1 MAIIRAVCRSDP
13 ELLEVNRLDSCQA
26 AWSSDDRFASKNCKC
41 IRIWAFLL
49 LCLGGCGVPPNNPY
63 PALEIQESTL
73 YRSFE
78 ERPKHLDPARAY
90 SANEYEIIAQIYE
103 PLLQYSY
110 LKRPYQL
117 EPLGASQLPEVQYR
131 DQAGHPVPADATESA
146 IAESVY
152 DISLRPDLR
161 YAPHPAFSRNADGQL
176 DNLDLNPDEL
186 SRIHALSDFR
196 ETGSRTVTAA
206 DYAYQIKRLAH
217 PRVHSPIAEMM
228 ADYIVGLRQLG
239 TRLSSEL
246 DANPSGSG
254 WLDLRSYPLEG
265 VEVIDERHLRI
276 HLHGKYPQFRFW
288 LAMPFFCPMPW
299 EVDAF
304 YAQPGLAE
312 KNISLDWHPVGSG
325 AYQLTEN
332 NPNRRMVLERNPNYH
347 DAFYPTEG
355 EPGDAAAGLLADADR
370 RLPFIDRVIFVLEK
384 ETIPYWNKFL
394 QGYYDAS
401 GLASDNFN
409 QAIQF
414 NGVGN
419 AELTP
424 EMSRRGIRL
433 QTAVTASIFYLGF
446 NMLDPVVGGL
456 DETRAKLR
464 QAISIAIDEEEFIA
478 IFMNGRGIAA
488 QGMIPPGIFGHE
500 SGPNGINPHVYR
512 WSGDEPQRRTLEEA
526 RGLMAEA
533 GFPGGT
539 DPATG
544 KPLVLYLDTTSSGV
558 DDKPM
563 LAWYR
568 KQLGKLGI
576 QLVLRTTDY
585 NQFQQKMAN
594 GNAQLFRWGWNADY
608 PDPENFFFLLFGDNA
623 KVGKGGENA
632 ANYANPEYDRLFRR
646 MRTMSD
652 GPERLDVIHRMQAI
666 LRHDAPWVFG
676 VHPKSFTLS
685 HAWYGNFKPN
695 LMANNE
701 LKYLRIDDS
710 LRRARQL
717 AWNQPVYWPL
727 IALTLLLLAVVVPA
741 WRLYRRR
748 QRSAAL

>member
-1 MAIIRAVCRSDP
+1 MGSCLASWSIEDHFAPVCR
-13 ELLEVNRLDSCQA
+13 
-26 AWSSDDRFASKNCKC
+26 
-41 IRIWAFLL
+41 RIWIWAPLL

-63 PALEIQESTL
+63 PAVETQESTL

-117 EPLGASQLPEVQYR
+117 EPLGASQMPEVQYR
-131 DQAGHPVPADATESA
+131 DRAGHPVSADAPESA

-161 YAPHPAFSRNADGQL
+161 YAPHPAFTRNADGQL

-239 TRLSSEL
+239 IRLSSEL

-254 WLDLRSYPLEG
+254 WLDLRGYPLEG

-347 DAFYPTEG
+347 DAVYPAEG
-355 EPGDAAAGLLADADR
+355 EPGDAAAGLLADAGR

-500 SGPNGINPHVYR
+500 SGPEGINPHVYR
-512 WSGDEPQRRTLEEA
+512 WGGNEPQRRPLEEA
-526 RGLMAEA
+526 RRLMAEA
-533 GFPGGT
+533 GYPGGT

-594 GNAQLFRWGWNADY
+594 GDAQLFRWGWNADY

-652 GPERLDVIHRMQAI
+652 GPERLDVIRRMQAI

-695 LMANNE
+695 LMANND
-701 LKYLRIDDS
+701 LKYLRIDGS

>member
-1 MAIIRAVCRSDP
+1 
-13 ELLEVNRLDSCQA
+13 
-26 AWSSDDRFASKNCKC
+26 
-41 IRIWAFLL
+41 
-49 LCLGGCGVPPNNPY
+49 VPPNNPY
-63 PALEIQESTL
+63 PAVDAHKSTL

-90 SANEYEIIAQIYE
+90 SANEFEIIAQIYE

-131 DQAGHPVPADATESA
+131 DQAGHALPADAPEST
-146 IAESVY
+146 IAESIY
-152 DISLRPDLR
+152 DIVLRPDLR
-161 YAPHPAFSRNADGQL
+161 YAPHPAFARNANGQL
-176 DNLDLNPDEL
+176 DHLDITPDEL
-186 SRIHALSDFR
+186 NRIHALSDFN
-196 ETGSRTVTAA
+196 ETGSRQVTAT

-239 TRLSSEL
+239 TRLASEL
-246 DANPSGSG
+246 DANPSQSR
-254 WLDLRSYPLEG
+254 WLDLRKYPLDG
-265 VEVIDERHLRI
+265 VEVIDDRHLRI
-276 HLHGKYPQFRFW
+276 RLHGKYPQFHFW
-288 LAMPFFCPMPW
+288 LAMPFFSPMPW
-299 EVDAF
+299 EADAF

-347 DAFYPTEG
+347 DAVYPAEG
-355 EPGDAAAGLLADADR
+355 ESGDAAASLLTDAGR

-424 EMSRRGIRL
+424 EMAERGIRL

-456 DETRAKLR
+456 DAARAKLR

-488 QGMIPPGIFGHE
+488 QGLIPPEIFGHE
-500 SGPNGINPHVYR
+500 DGPEGINPQVYR
-512 WSGDEPQRRTLEEA
+512 WAGDAPQRRTLEEA
-526 RGLMAEA
+526 QTLMTEA
-533 GFPGGT
+533 GYPGGT

-563 LAWYR
+563 MAWYR
-568 KQLGKLGI
+568 KQLAKLGI

-632 ANYANPEYDRLFRR
+632 ANYANPEYDRLFRK
-646 MRTMSD
+646 MRNMSD
-652 GPERLDVIHRMQAI
+652 GPERLDVIRRMQAI

-695 LMANNE
+695 LMANND
-701 LKYLRIDDS
+701 LKYLRIDAT
-710 LRRARQL
+710 LRRSRQL
-717 AWNQPVYWPL
+717 TWNQPVYWPL
-727 IALTLLLLAVVVPA
+727 VVLALLALTAVIPA
-741 WRLYRRR
+741 WRLYQRR
-748 QRSAAL
+748 QRSGAL

>member
-1 MAIIRAVCRSDP
+1 M
-13 ELLEVNRLDSCQA
+13 
-26 AWSSDDRFASKNCKC
+26 
-41 IRIWAFLL
+41 
-49 LCLGGCGVPPNNPY
+49 PPNNPY
-63 PALEIQESTL
+63 PAVETQESTL

-103 PLLQYSY
+103 PMLQYSY

-117 EPLGASQLPEVQYR
+117 ETLGASQMPEVQYR
-131 DQAGHPVPADATESA
+131 DRAGHPMSADAPESA
-146 IAESVY
+146 IAESTY

-161 YAPHPAFSRNADGQL
+161 YAPHPAFTRNADGQL

-186 SRIHALSDFR
+186 SRIHSLSDFK

-239 TRLSSEL
+239 TRLSSDL
-246 DANPSGSG
+246 DANPSESG

-276 HLHGKYPQFRFW
+276 HLHGKYPQFLFW

-304 YAQPGLAE
+304 YSQPGLAE

-347 DAFYPTEG
+347 DAVYPAEG
-355 EPGDAAAGLLADADR
+355 EPGDAAAGLLADAGR

-488 QGMIPPGIFGHE
+488 QGMIPQGIFGHE
-500 SGPNGINPHVYR
+500 IGPDGINPHVYR
-512 WSGDEPQRRTLEEA
+512 WSGNEPQRRPLEEA

-533 GFPGGT
+533 GYPGGT

-544 KPLVLYLDTTSSGV
+544 RPLVLYLDTTSSGV

-568 KQLGKLGI
+568 KQLAKLGI

-652 GPERLDVIHRMQAI
+652 GPERLDMIRRMQAI

-695 LMANNE
+695 LMANND

-717 AWNQPVYWPL
+717 EWNQPVYWPL
-727 IALTLLLLAVVVPA
+727 IALSLLLLALVVPA

>member
-1 MAIIRAVCRSDP
+1 
-13 ELLEVNRLDSCQA
+13 
-26 AWSSDDRFASKNCKC
+26 
-41 IRIWAFLL
+41 LL
-49 LCLGGCGVPPNNPY
+49 LCLVGCGVPPNNPY
-63 PALEIQESTL
+63 PAADAQTSTL

-117 EPLGASQLPEVQYR
+117 EPLGASQIPEVHYR
-131 DQAGHPVPADATESA
+131 DQAGHALPADAPESA
-146 IAESVY
+146 IAESIY
-152 DISLRPDLR
+152 DIVLRPDLR
-161 YAPHPAFSRNADGQL
+161 YAPHPAFAPNADVQL
-176 DNLDLNPDEL
+176 DHLDMSPDEL
-186 SRIHALSDFR
+186 NRFHALSDFK
-196 ETGSRTVTAA
+196 ETGSRQVTAA

-228 ADYIVGLRQLG
+228 ADYIIGLRQLG
-239 TRLSSEL
+239 TRLASEL
-246 DANPSGSG
+246 DAHPSQSR
-254 WLDLRSYPLEG
+254 WLDLRAYPLDG
-265 VEVIDERHLRI
+265 VEVIDDRHLRI
-276 HLHGKYPQFRFW
+276 RLHGKYPQFRFW
-288 LAMPFFCPMPW
+288 LAMPFFSPMPW
-299 EVDAF
+299 EADAF

-332 NPNRRMVLERNPNYH
+332 NPNRRMVLERNPHYH
-347 DAFYPTEG
+347 DAAYPAEG
-355 EPGDAAAGLLADADR
+355 ESGDAAEGLLADAGR

-424 EMSRRGIRL
+424 EMAERGIRL

-456 DETRAKLR
+456 DAAKVKLR

-488 QGMIPPGIFGHE
+488 QGLIPPGIFGHE
-500 SGPNGINPHVYR
+500 DGPEGINPQVYR
-512 WSGDEPQRRTLEEA
+512 WAGDAPQRRSLEEA
-526 RGLMAEA
+526 QTLMTEA
-533 GFPGGT
+533 GYPGGT

-568 KQLGKLGI
+568 KQLAKLGI

-632 ANYANPEYDRLFRR
+632 ANYANPEYDRLFRQ
-646 MRTMSD
+646 MRNMSD
-652 GPERLDVIHRMQAI
+652 GPERMGVIRRMQAI

-695 LMANNE
+695 LMANND
-701 LKYLRIDDS
+701 LKYLRIDAT
-710 LRRARQL
+710 LRRSRQL
-717 AWNQPVYWPL
+717 TWNQPMYWPL
-727 IALTLLLLAVVVPA
+727 VVLALLALTAVIPA
-741 WRLYRRR
+741 WRLYQRR
-748 QRSAAL
+748 QRSGAL

>member
-1 MAIIRAVCRSDP
+1 M
-13 ELLEVNRLDSCQA
+13 
-26 AWSSDDRFASKNCKC
+26 
-41 IRIWAFLL
+41 
-49 LCLGGCGVPPNNPY
+49 PPNNPY
-63 PALEIQESTL
+63 PAVETQESTL

-117 EPLGASQLPEVQYR
+117 EPLGASQMPEVQYR
-131 DQAGHPVPADATESA
+131 DRAGHPMSADAPESA

-161 YAPHPAFSRNADGQL
+161 YAPHPAFTRNANGQL
-176 DNLDLNPDEL
+176 DNLDLNPEEL

-254 WLDLRSYPLEG
+254 WLDLRGYPLEG

-288 LAMPFFCPMPW
+288 LAMPFFSPMPW

-347 DAFYPTEG
+347 DAVYPAEG
-355 EPGDAAAGLLADADR
+355 EPGDAAAGLLADAGR
-370 RLPFIDRVIFVLEK
+370 RMPFIDRVIFVLEK

-500 SGPNGINPHVYR
+500 IGPDGINPHVYR
-512 WSGDEPQRRTLEEA
+512 WSGNEPQRRPLEEA

-533 GFPGGT
+533 GYPGGT

-568 KQLGKLGI
+568 KQLAKLGI

-608 PDPENFFFLLFGDNA
+608 PDPENFLFLLFGDNA

-652 GPERLDVIHRMQAI
+652 GPDRLDVIRRMQAI

-695 LMANNE
+695 LMANND

-727 IALTLLLLAVVVPA
+727 IALSLLLLALVVPA

>member
-1 MAIIRAVCRSDP
+1 MG
-13 ELLEVNRLDSCQA
+13 SCLVV
-26 AWSSDDRFASKNCKC
+26 WSSEERFASKNCKS
-41 IRIWAFLL
+41 IRIWACLL
-49 LCLGGCGVPPNNPY
+49 LCLGGCGMPPNNPY
-63 PALEIQESTL
+63 PAVETQKSTL

-103 PLLQYSY
+103 PVLQYSY

-117 EPLGASQLPEVQYR
+117 EPLGASQMPEVQYR
-131 DQAGHPVPADATESA
+131 DRTGHPVSADAPESA

-152 DISLRPDLR
+152 DISLRPDLH
-161 YAPHPAFSRNADGQL
+161 YAPHPAFTRNADGQL

-186 SRIHALSDFR
+186 RRIHALSDFR

-239 TRLSSEL
+239 TRLSSDL
-246 DANPSGSG
+246 DANPSESG
-254 WLDLRSYPLEG
+254 WLDLRGYPLEG
-265 VEVIDERHLRI
+265 VEVIDEHHLRI

-304 YAQPGLAE
+304 YAQPGLAD

-347 DAFYPTEG
+347 DAVYPAEG
-355 EPGDAAAGLLADADR
+355 EPGDAAAGLLADAGR
-370 RLPFIDRVIFVLEK
+370 RMPFIDRVIFVLEK

-500 SGPNGINPHVYR
+500 SGPYGVNPHVYR
-512 WSGDEPQRRTLEEA
+512 WSGNEPQRRPLEEA

-533 GFPGGT
+533 GYPGGT

-544 KPLVLYLDTTSSGV
+544 KPLVLYLDTTSSGI

-563 LAWYR
+563 LGWYR

-594 GNAQLFRWGWNADY
+594 GNAQLFCWGWNADY

-652 GPERLDVIHRMQAI
+652 GPERLDMIRRMQAI

-695 LMANNE
+695 LMANND
-701 LKYLRIDDS
+701 LKYLRIDDP
-710 LRRARQL
+710 LRRARRL

>member
-1 MAIIRAVCRSDP
+1 M
-13 ELLEVNRLDSCQA
+13 
-26 AWSSDDRFASKNCKC
+26 
-41 IRIWAFLL
+41 
-49 LCLGGCGVPPNNPY
+49 PPNNPY
-63 PALEIQESTL
+63 PAVEAQESTL

-117 EPLGASQLPEVQYR
+117 EPLGASQMPEVQYR
-131 DQAGHPVPADATESA
+131 DQAGHPVPADAPESA
-146 IAESVY
+146 IAESIY
-152 DISLRPDLR
+152 DIELRPDLR
-161 YAPHPAFSRNADGQL
+161 YAPHPAFAGNDGGQL

-186 SRIHALSDFR
+186 SGIHALADFKV
-196 ETGSRTVTAA
+196 TGSRTVTAA

-239 TRLSSEL
+239 ERLTAEL
-246 DANPSGSG
+246 DANPPGTG

-265 VEVIDERHLRI
+265 VEVIDDRHLRI

-347 DAFYPTEG
+347 DAVYPAEG
-355 EPGDAAAGLLADADR
+355 ELGDAAAGLLADTGR

-409 QAIQF
+409 QAIRF

-456 DETRAKLR
+456 DEARVKLR

-500 SGPNGINPHVYR
+500 SGPQGINPQVYR
-512 WSGDEPQRRTLEEA
+512 WSRNEPQRRPLAEA
-526 RGLMAEA
+526 QALMAEA
-533 GFPGGT
+533 GYASGT
-539 DPATG
+539 DPGTG

-568 KQLGKLGI
+568 KQLAKLGI

-652 GPERLDVIHRMQAI
+652 GPERLDVIRRMQAI

-695 LMANNE
+695 LMANND

-717 AWNQPVYWPL
+717 AWNHPVYWPL

-748 QRSAAL
+748 QRSGAL

>member
-1 MAIIRAVCRSDP
+1 
-13 ELLEVNRLDSCQA
+13 LA
-26 AWSSDDRFASKNCKC
+26 A
-41 IRIWAFLL
+41 LL

-63 PALEIQESTL
+63 PAVDAQTSTL

-117 EPLGASQLPEVQYR
+117 EPLGASQIPVVHYR
-131 DQAGHPVPADATESA
+131 DQAGHTLPADAPESA
-146 IAESVY
+146 IAESIY
-152 DISLRPDLR
+152 DIVLRPDLR
-161 YAPHPAFSRNADGQL
+161 YAPHPAFARNADGQL
-176 DNLDLNPDEL
+176 DHLDMSPDEL
-186 SRIHALSDFR
+186 NRFHKLSDFK
-196 ETGSRTVTAA
+196 ETGSRQVTAA
-206 DYAYQIKRLAH
+206 DYAYEIKRLAH

-228 ADYIVGLRQLG
+228 ADYIIGLRQLG
-239 TRLSSEL
+239 TRLASEL
-246 DANPSGSG
+246 DANSYQSR
-254 WLDLRSYPLEG
+254 WLDLRAYPLDG
-265 VEVIDERHLRI
+265 VEVIDDRHLRI
-276 HLHGKYPQFRFW
+276 RLHGKYPQFRFW
-288 LAMPFFCPMPW
+288 LAMPFFSPMPW
-299 EVDAF
+299 EADAF

-332 NPNRRMVLERNPNYH
+332 NPNRRMVLERNPHYH
-347 DAFYPTEG
+347 DAAYPAEG
-355 EPGDAAAGLLADADR
+355 ESGDAAEGLLADAGR

-394 QGYYDAS
+394 QGYYDTS

-414 NGVGN
+414 NGVGS

-424 EMSRRGIRL
+424 EMAERGIRL

-456 DETRAKLR
+456 DAAKVKLR

-488 QGMIPPGIFGHE
+488 QGLIPPGIFGHE
-500 SGPNGINPHVYR
+500 DGPEGINPQVYR
-512 WSGDEPQRRTLEEA
+512 WAGDAPQRRTLEEA
-526 RGLMAEA
+526 QTLMTEA

-568 KQLGKLGI
+568 KQLAKLGI

-632 ANYANPEYDRLFRR
+632 ANYANPEYDRLFRQ
-646 MRTMSD
+646 MRNMND
-652 GPERLDVIHRMQAI
+652 GPERLDVIRRMQAI
-666 LRHDAPWVFG
+666 LRHDVPWVFG

-695 LMANNE
+695 LMANND
-701 LKYLRIDDS
+701 LKYLRIDAE
-710 LRRARQL
+710 LRRSRQL
-717 AWNQPVYWPL
+717 TWNQPVYWPL
-727 IALTLLLLAVVVPA
+727 VVLALLALTAVIPA
-741 WRLYRRR
+741 WRLYQRR
-748 QRSAAL
+748 QRSGAL

>member
-1 MAIIRAVCRSDP
+1 MG
-13 ELLEVNRLDSCQA
+13 SCLV
-26 AWSSDDRFASKNCKC
+26 AWSSEERFASKNCKS
-41 IRIWAFLL
+41 IRIWACLL
-49 LCLGGCGVPPNNPY
+49 LCLGGCGMPPNNPY
-63 PALEIQESTL
+63 PAVETQKSTL

-103 PLLQYSY
+103 PVLQYSY

-117 EPLGASQLPEVQYR
+117 EPLGASQMPEVQYR
-131 DQAGHPVPADATESA
+131 DRTGHPVSADAPESA

-161 YAPHPAFSRNADGQL
+161 YAPHPAFTRNADGQL

-206 DYAYQIKRLAH
+206 DYAYQIKRLVH

-239 TRLSSEL
+239 TRLSSDL
-246 DANPSGSG
+246 DTNPSGSG

-325 AYQLTEN
+325 AYRLTEN
-332 NPNRRMVLERNPNYH
+332 NPNRRMVLERNPYYH
-347 DAFYPTEG
+347 DAVYPAEG
-355 EPGDAAAGLLADADR
+355 EPGDATAGLLADAGR

-419 AELTP
+419 AKLTP

-512 WSGDEPQRRTLEEA
+512 WSGNEPQRRPLEEA

-533 GFPGGT
+533 GYPDGT

-608 PDPENFFFLLFGDNA
+608 PDPENFLFLLFGDNA

-632 ANYANPEYDRLFRR
+632 ANYANPEYDRLFRS

-652 GPERLDVIHRMQAI
+652 GPERLDVIRRMQAI

-695 LMANNE
+695 LMANND

-748 QRSAAL
+748 QSSGAL

>member
-1 MAIIRAVCRSDP
+1 MGSCLASWSIEDRFIPVCR
-13 ELLEVNRLDSCQA
+13 
-26 AWSSDDRFASKNCKC
+26 
-41 IRIWAFLL
+41 RIWIWAPLL

-63 PALEIQESTL
+63 PAVETQESTL

-117 EPLGASQLPEVQYR
+117 EPLGARQMPEVQYR
-131 DQAGHPVPADATESA
+131 DRAGHPVSADAPESA

-161 YAPHPAFSRNADGQL
+161 YAPHPAFTRNTDGQL
-176 DNLDLNPDEL
+176 DNLDLNPIEL
-186 SRIHALSDFR
+186 SQIHALSDFK

-265 VEVIDERHLRI
+265 IEVIDERHLRI

-347 DAFYPTEG
+347 DAVYPAEG
-355 EPGDAAAGLLADADR
+355 EPGDAAAGLLADAGR

-500 SGPNGINPHVYR
+500 IGPDGINPHVYR
-512 WSGDEPQRRTLEEA
+512 WSGNEPQRRPLEEA
-526 RGLMAEA
+526 RRLMAEA
-533 GFPGGT
+533 GYPGGT
-539 DPATG
+539 DLATG

-558 DDKPM
+558 DDKPI

-568 KQLGKLGI
+568 KQLVKLGI

-652 GPERLDVIHRMQAI
+652 GPERLDVIRRMQAI

-695 LMANNE
+695 LMANND

-717 AWNQPVYWPL
+717 EWNQPVYWPL

>member
-1 MAIIRAVCRSDP
+1 MGSCLASWSIEDHFAPVCR
-13 ELLEVNRLDSCQA
+13 
-26 AWSSDDRFASKNCKC
+26 
-41 IRIWAFLL
+41 RIWIWAPLL

-63 PALEIQESTL
+63 PAVETQESTL

-103 PLLQYSY
+103 PVLQYSY

-117 EPLGASQLPEVQYR
+117 EPLGASQMPEVQYR
-131 DQAGHPVPADATESA
+131 DRAGHPVSADAPESA

-161 YAPHPAFSRNADGQL
+161 YAPHPAFTRNADGQL

-196 ETGSRTVTAA
+196 KTGSRTVTAA

-246 DANPSGSG
+246 DENPSGSG

-347 DAFYPTEG
+347 DAVYPAEG
-355 EPGDAAAGLLADADR
+355 EPGDAAAGLLADAGR

-500 SGPNGINPHVYR
+500 SGPEGINPHVYR
-512 WSGDEPQRRTLEEA
+512 WGGNESQRRPLEEA
-526 RGLMAEA
+526 RRLMAEA
-533 GFPGGT
+533 GYPGGT

-652 GPERLDVIHRMQAI
+652 GPERLDVIRRMQAI

-685 HAWYGNFKPN
+685 HTWYGNFKPN
-695 LMANNE
+695 LMANND
-701 LKYLRIDDS
+701 LKYLRIDGS